1 MILWIAIAALTAAAL
16 GALLAPLFRAG
27 ESRSDSESEL
37 AIYRDQLEE
46 IDRDV
51 ARGVLPEGE
60 AGPARTEIARRLL
73 HASET
78 AGRSAAD
85 QPRRRRGALAF
96 AIVLVPVIGLAGYLS
111 LGSPDAGDR
120 PFSARLSDPA
130 DDDLFAQL
138 DAFFAQPTPEA
149 IVGLEVLIDAALI
162 ETPDN
167 GRILEA
173 ASLVYLGAQRYEDAI
188 ATYDRYIAIVGADGD
203 PGGGFATLIGET
215 IILAEGAVTP
225 AAEAAFQRALTL
237 DPTNPTAQLSLAVAM
252 KDRGEIDAAAAA
264 FLALLA
270 DEPPGG
276 ADWGD
281 FARAELEALGVEA
294 PAPPEAADV
303 TDGFTAEQMEMIN
316 VMVDGLAA
324 QLAEAPDDVDGWVQL
339 IRSYIVLGRE
349 TDARDAAD
357 AARAVF
363 TGNAEALAAIEDVAA
378 PITRVDE

>member
-16 GALLAPLFRAG
+16 GALLAPLFRPG

-51 ARGVLPEGE
+51 SRGVLPEGE

-73 HASET
+73 HANET
-78 AGRSAAD
+78 AVRSVPD
-85 QPRRRRGALAF
+85 QPSRRRGALIF
-96 AIVLVPVIGLAGYLS
+96 ALVLVPVIGVAGYLS

-149 IVGLEVLIDAALI
+149 IVGLEVLVDAALI

-188 ATYDRYIAIVGADGD
+188 ATYDRYIAIAGADGD
-203 PGGGFATLIGET
+203 PGGRFAMLIGET
-215 IILAEGAVTP
+215 IIVAEGAVTS

-237 DPTNPTAQLSLAVAM
+237 DPTNPTARLSLAVAM
-252 KDRGEIDAAAAA
+252 KDRGETDDAAAA
-264 FLALLA
+264 FLELLA

-281 FARAELEALGVEA
+281 FARAELEGLEVEA
-294 PAPPEAADV
+294 PPAPEAAV
-303 TDGFTAEQMEMIN
+303 LTDGFTAEQMEMIN
-316 VMVDGLAA
+316 VMVNGLAE
-324 QLAEAPDDVDGWVQL
+324 QLAETPEDVDGWVQL

-349 TDARDAAD
+349 TDAREAVD

-363 TGNAEALAAIEDVAA
+363 TGNADALAAIEDVAA
-378 PITRVDE
+378 TITRVDE

>member
-1 MILWIAIAALTAAAL
+1 MIFWLAIAVLTAAAL

-27 ESRSDSESEL
+27 ESKRDSESEL

-51 ARGVLPEGE
+51 GRGVLPEGE

-78 AGRSAAD
+78 EGRSVAD
-85 QPRRRRGALAF
+85 QPRRRRGALVF
-96 AIVLVPVIGLAGYLS
+96 ALVLVPVIGVAGYLR

-138 DAFFAQPTPEA
+138 DAFIAQPTEEA
-149 IVGLEVLIDAALI
+149 IVRLQVLIDATLV
-162 ETPDN
+162 ETSDN
-167 GRILEA
+167 GRVLEA
-173 ASLVYLGAQRYEDAI
+173 ASLVYLRAQRYEDAI
-188 ATYDRYIAIVGADGD
+188 AAYDRYIAVVGPNGD
-203 PGGGFATLIGET
+203 PGGGFAMGIGIE
-215 IILAEGAVTP
+215 IIEELGVVTP
-225 AAEAAFQRALTL
+225 AAEAAFQRALIL
-237 DPTNPTAQLSLAVAM
+237 DPANLAAQFFLAIAM
-252 KDRGEIDAAAAA
+252 KERGDIDDAATA

-281 FARAELEALGVEA
+281 FARLELLDLGVEA
-294 PAPPEAADV
+294 PPPPEAAGV
-303 TDGFTAEQMEMIN
+303 TDGFTVEQMEMIN

-324 QLAEAPDDVDGWVQL
+324 QLAETPEDVDGWVQL
-339 IRSYIVLGRE
+339 IRSYVVLGRE
-349 TDARDAAD
+349 TDARDAID

-378 PITRVDE
+378 PIIRVDE

>member
-51 ARGVLPEGE
+51 GRGVLPEGE

-78 AGRSAAD
+78 EGRSVAD
-85 QPRRRRGALAF
+85 QPRRRRGALVF
-96 AIVLVPVIGLAGYLS
+96 ALVLVPVIGVAGYLS

-130 DDDLFAQL
+130 DDDLFARL
-138 DAFFAQPTPEA
+138 DAFFAQPTSEA
-149 IVGLEVLIDAALI
+149 IVGLEVLIEAALA

-173 ASLVYLGAQRYEDAI
+173 ASLVYLGARRYEDAI
-188 ATYDRYIAIVGADGD
+188 ATYDRYIAIVGTGGD
-203 PGGGFATLIGET
+203 PGGGLAMLIGQT

-225 AAEAAFQRALTL
+225 VAEAAFLRALIL
-237 DPTNPTAQLSLAVAM
+237 DPTNPTARLSLAVAM
-252 KDRGEIDAAAAA
+252 KERGETDGAAAA

-276 ADWGD
+276 TDWGD
-281 FARAELEALGVEA
+281 FARAELQDLGVEA
-294 PAPPEAADV
+294 PPPAEAADL

-316 VMVDGLAA
+316 VMVNGLAA
-324 QLAEAPDDVDGWVQL
+324 QLAETPEDVDGWVQL

-349 TDARDAAD
+349 TDARDAAA

-363 TGNAEALAAIEDVAA
+363 TGNADALAAIEDVAA
-378 PITRVDE
+378 PIMRVDE

>member
-16 GALLAPLFRAG
+16 GALLAPLFRVS
-27 ESRSDSESEL
+27 EIRSETESEL

-73 HASET
+73 HANET
-78 AGRSAAD
+78 AERSVVD
-85 QPRRRRGALAF
+85 QPRRKRGALVF
-96 AIVLVPVIGLAGYLS
+96 ALVLVPVIGLAGYLG

-120 PFSARLSDPA
+120 PFSSRLTDPA
-130 DDDLFAQL
+130 DDDLFARL
-138 DAFFAQPTPEA
+138 DAFLAQPTSEA
-149 IVGLEVLIDAALI
+149 IVGLELLIDAALA

-173 ASLVYLGAQRYEDAI
+173 ASLVYLGAQRFQEAI
-188 ATYDRYIAIVGADGD
+188 SAYDRYIAIAGADGD
-203 PGGGFATLIGET
+203 PGGRFAILIGET
-215 IILAEGAVTP
+215 IVLAEGTVTP

-237 DPTNPTAQLSLAVAM
+237 DPTNPSARISLALAM
-252 KDRGEIDAAAAA
+252 KERGETDSAAAA

-270 DEPPGG
+270 DEPSGG
-276 ADWGD
+276 AGWSD
-281 FARAELEALGVEA
+281 FVRAELQDLGVEA
-294 PAPPEAADV
+294 PPPAEAVDL
-303 TDGFTAEQMEMIN
+303 TEGFTAEQMEMIGD
-316 VMVDGLAA
+316 MVDGLAA
-324 QLAEAPDDVDGWVQL
+324 ELAENPEDVAGWAQL

-349 TDARDAAD
+349 TDARLAVD

-363 TGNAEALAAIEDVAA
+363 TGNADALAAIEDVAA
-378 PITRVDE
+378 PIMRVDE